1 MAAHMYPYILDID
14 GKIDETRSKL
24 QELKQASRA
33 GKDCA
38 QQCMDTA
45 GLLNEYSLYK
55 YLQENLPEDWS
66 VFYNLHFEVLRSGER
81 VKRQLDFLVVA
92 RGMGIFNLECKGH
105 YGWNGHAFYVGK
117 DPNNEKD
124 LISQCKTAV
133 RDIVDFFRQ
142 HSEMLPGFVGD
153 TGNVRALVGGTLAFP
168 NTEFAEEKGAIDE
181 ALIGQVREFGTGVR
195 VIDSLTLS
203 VPDAVENYFRDSV
216 RNVQKLDP
224 ELTDV
229 VVQMLTRTVE
239 AKMRDGESN
248 RLPVATLTE
257 AMDGLLK
264 GREELLPLIIHS
276 PRRQIYVTGGAGT
289 GKTWFAKSYVC
300 RYAKEFPDHKI
311 LFVCFNKL
319 LAATLRLDEQL
330 KRVRGLNIVNLD
342 RAFIESRRDDG
353 HNGQPIAKQGEGRLL
368 NPGLTGSDRGYDMLD
383 CLDIN
388 IPKQDKYDCIVVDE
402 AQDFGEGHFAFLT
415 ALLKDPST
423 GRFFICAG
431 NEQNIYAGNVQVK
444 GEWLGEPPFDASN
457 SIRLMRNL
465 RNSVRIHKYCRR
477 LSADKET
484 ESGVAYKGMDYQIVP
499 SDRGLDSVIEAL
511 KERDG
516 LSNGSIAVLTDTKPD
531 DLIEKFSTIP
541 WVTYQSSNAANLLE
555 TSNRIAAWR
564 RNEGVWLSTLHAF
577 KGLESDCVIVYLKNP
592 NTRLDGLY
600 VACTRAKF
608 KLILMPNNTGI
619 RLDKPEKLLRT

>member
-14 GKIDETRSKL
+14 AKIDETRNRL

-45 GLLNEYSLYK
+45 GLLNEYVLYK

-92 RGMGIFNLECKGH
+92 RGVGIFNLECKGH

-133 RDIVDFFRQ
+133 RDIVGFFQQ
-142 HSEMLPGFVGD
+142 HSDKLPGFVD
-153 TGNVRALVGGTLAFP
+153 EKGNVQALVGGTLAFP
-168 NTEFAEEKGAIDE
+168 NTEFEEKGEIDK
-181 ALIGQVREFGTGVR
+181 AVIGQVREFGTGVR

-203 VPDAVENYFRDSV
+203 VPDAVETYFQDSV
-216 RNVQKLDP
+216 RNVRVFAP
-224 ELTDV
+224 ELADV
-229 VVQMLTRTVE
+229 VVKMLTQTVE

-257 AMDGLLK
+257 AMDGLLR

-300 RYAKEFPDHKI
+300 RYAKEFPSHKI

-319 LAATLRLDEQL
+319 LAAALRLDVDL
-330 KRVRGLNIVNLD
+330 KRVRGLNIVNLN
-342 RAFIESRRDDG
+342 RVFKELRRDDG
-353 HNGQPIAKQGEGRLL
+353 HNGQPIAKLGNGKQMSVSL
-368 NPGLTGSDRGYDMLD
+368 NDSDQGYDMLD

-388 IPKQDKYDCIVVDE
+388 IPQQDKYDCIVVDE
-402 AQDFGEGHFAFLT
+402 AQDFSEGHFAFLT

-465 RNSVRIHKYCRR
+465 RNSVRIHKYCKR

-499 SDRGLDSVIEAL
+499 ADRSLDKVIESL
-511 KERDG
+511 KELDG
-516 LSNGSIAVLTDTKPD
+516 LSNGSIAVLTDTVQD
-531 DLIEKFSTIP
+531 DLVGKFPAIP
-541 WVTYQSSNAANLLE
+541 WVNYQSSNTVDLEE
-555 TSNRIAAWR
+555 TSARIAAWR

-577 KGLESDCVIVYLKNP
+577 KGLEADCVIVYLNNP
-592 NTRLDGLY
+592 QTRVEGLY

-608 KLILMPNNTGI
+608 KLILMPNATGL
-619 RLDKPEKLLRT
+619 RLDRPEKLQR